1 MKRLKEK
8 LRALLKLDTSP
19 GSIALGAAIGCFI
32 AILPLYGFH
41 TLLVVIFA
49 LLIPHANKIAI
60 LAGTNVSLPP
70 TLPFITWAGYGIGR
84 FLLGDKYP
92 ALSWEMFKGLS
103 RRSIADFYYP
113 LFVGSV
119 VLGLG
124 CSLVLYLATFVFFK
138 YRRRGKSKR

>member
-1 MKRLKEK
+1 MKKLKEK
-8 LRALLKLDTSP
+8 VLALLKMNTSP
-19 GSIALGAAIGCFI
+19 GEIALGIAIGCFI

-60 LAGTNVSLPP
+60 LVGTNVSLPP
-70 TLPFITWAGYGIGR
+70 TLPFITWGGYGIGR

-92 ALSWEMFKGLS
+92 AMSWEMFKGIS
-103 RRSIADFYYP
+103 RRSIFDFYYP

-124 CSLVLYLATFVFFK
+124 CALLLYLITYFFFK
-138 YRRRGKSKR
+138 WKRRDKKS